1 MSQQTH
7 LKTTLREDFFLV
19 FPMWWMFPNNLFD
32 CHYDSDLNEAPAPE
46 IVQNVREKGFS
57 WSLLARFSSS
67 SGLLVSLLTEFLSM
81 REVVSSLEVSL
92 SFLVSPSFCLCS
104 SLFLSPFST
113 WVAFRVAVVFVLLLS
128 PVLQFSSLFLES
140 SKPVYLLFFLGLLR
154 NIICTSF
161 IVIFIVIVLCVSE
174 LRVKFYRHV

>member
-1 MSQQTH
+1 
-7 LKTTLREDFFLV
+7 
-19 FPMWWMFPNNLFD
+19 
-32 CHYDSDLNEAPAPE
+32 
-46 IVQNVREKGFS
+46 
-57 WSLLARFSSS
+57 
-67 SGLLVSLLTEFLSM
+67 
-81 REVVSSLEVSL
+81 
-92 SFLVSPSFCLCS
+92 
-104 SLFLSPFST
+104 LSPFST